1 MSMVVGCGLWHSGR
15 GGVGQRVPGQCQG
28 SLTGTVASHQLI
40 VTSLIYIVGRWD
52 RQCEAEREIRG
63 TQTEER
69 AL

>member
-1 MSMVVGCGLWHSGR
+1 MSMVAGCGLWRSGR
-15 GGVGQRVPGQCQG
+15 GGVGQCQG

-40 VTSLIYIVGRWD
+40 VTSLIYTVGRWD
-52 RQCEAEREIRG
+52 QQCEAEREIRG

>member
-1 MSMVVGCGLWHSGR
+1 MSMVAGCGLWRSGR

-52 RQCEAEREIRG
+52 RQCEADH
-63 TQTEER
+63 
-69 AL
+69 